1 MTHAPAFEL
10 ASRERVG
17 AAFARM
23 SDAPPADA
31 SRPSVP
37 QEPVALLP
45 PSEGNRWYSDPFEAE
60 RGSGG
65 GTFSR
70 APRGVR
76 GSDELFAAARAL
88 LESVTLGEYLEE
100 REARR
105 SDPERVTTLDV
116 TTTADEALRVLAK
129 ASVHAAPLVDRDR
142 RAFLGF
148 VDVDDLLSGFFAHVE
163 RAVPPPSM
171 PSNAAA
177 AAAHAERRA
186 ETLPHTQKAFV
197 SSRKNVSEFAES
209 FVRDE
214 GRRRWIAGVDKTSLA
229 SAVEAFTTSTLAD
242 LRHVRAG
249 NEDGRMVY
257 RGARDASLLELA
269 RSGFL
274 RPVAKKK
281 EPAASASTPSTSS
294 TIRSKASPSTVA
306 DVPARATTCHR
317 VATYRLRLDAEW
329 RDDAMVVDAVVSQWD
344 LCRFLRDVYAE
355 KKKKSHPVPRDA
367 RDVSQRKD
375 AFHASLRELGMV
387 SDDDDD
393 ERHPGCDSHQKVVTV
408 TLRTSVLEAFSKMRA
423 AGVSCVGV
431 TTEAWSG
438 EGRGPLVGVVTATDF
453 RVAFVGPGETRRL
466 PDWVAGELLGS
477 IDAFLY
483 RIRTVRLFWE
493 RRATRG
499 ERNTTNDER
508 FSPLNTPATTYLCS
522 TRRDASFFQ
531 AVDVL
536 VSNRTHHVFV
546 VDAFHGRAVRVVTP
560 ADVLRAICAPG
571 RSALGWRYRER
582 GEGGVD
588 EKEIAAREDVTK
600 KTKTFADGVRMT
612 DAVGGC
618 LGTLELFDDAR
629 RETGEGEAAVG
640 FAGRFDDEM

>member
-1 MTHAPAFEL
+1 
-10 ASRERVG
+10 
-17 AAFARM
+17 M

-37 QEPVALLP
+37 QEPEALLP
-45 PSEGNRWYSDPFEAE
+45 PSEGHRLYSDPFEAE

-65 GTFSR
+65 FSR
-70 APRGVR
+70 APRGVP
-76 GSDELFAAARAL
+76 GSDELFASARAL
-88 LESVTLGEYLEE
+88 LESVTLGEYLEG

-129 ASVHAAPLVDRDR
+129 TGAHGAPLVDRDR

-171 PSNAAA
+171 PS
-177 AAAHAERRA
+177 
-186 ETLPHTQKAFV
+186 
-197 SSRKNVSEFAES
+197 SEFAES
-209 FVRDE
+209 FARDE
-214 GRRRWIAGVDKTSLA
+214 GRRRWTAGVDKTSLA

-242 LRHVRAG
+242 LRRLRAG

-274 RPVAKKK
+274 RAVAK
-281 EPAASASTPSTSS
+281 PAVPSAPTTEVSPEVST
-294 TIRSKASPSTVA
+294 RSFAAPSTVA

-344 LCRFLRDVYAE
+344 LCRFLRDRYAE
-355 KKKKSHPVPRDA
+355 KKKKSHPLRDS
-367 RDVSQRKD
+367 REKTKTD

-387 SDDDDD
+387 RDDDDD
-393 ERHPGCDSHQKVVTV
+393 ERHQRVVTV

-423 AGVSCVGV
+423 AGVSCAGV
-431 TTEAWSG
+431 TSG
-438 EGRGPLVGVVTATDF
+438 EWPGQGRSPLVGVVTATDF
-453 RVAFVGPGETRRL
+453 RVAFCGPGETRRL

-477 IDAFLY
+477 VDAFLY

-499 ERNTTNDER
+499 STTENDER
-508 FSPLNTPATTYLCS
+508 FSPSATPATTYLHSMHRDS
-522 TRRDASFFQ
+522 TFLETVDA
-531 AVDVL
+531 L

-546 VDAFHGRAVRVVTP
+546 VDSFHGNAVRVVTP

-571 RSALGWRYRER
+571 RSALGWRY
-582 GEGGVD
+582 
-588 EKEIAAREDVTK
+588 KEEDVK
-600 KTKTFADGVRMT
+600 KKEKAFADGVRMT
-612 DAVGGC
+612 DAVGRC
-618 LGTLELFDDAR
+618 LGTLELLDDAR
-629 RETGEGEAAVG
+629 RETGEGDAQVG

>member
-1 MTHAPAFEL
+1 
-10 ASRERVG
+10 
-17 AAFARM
+17 M

-37 QEPVALLP
+37 EEPEALLP
-45 PSEGNRWYSDPFEAE
+45 PSEGHRLYSDPFEAE

-65 GTFSR
+65 FSR
-70 APRGVR
+70 APRGVP
-76 GSDELFAAARAL
+76 GSDELFASARAL
-88 LESVTLGEYLEE
+88 LESVTLGEYLEG

-129 ASVHAAPLVDRDR
+129 TGAHGAPLVDRDR

-171 PSNAAA
+171 PSNA
-177 AAAHAERRA
+177 
-186 ETLPHTQKAFV
+186 
-197 SSRKNVSEFAES
+197 N
-209 FVRDE
+209 VRDE

-242 LRHVRAG
+242 LRRLRAG

-274 RPVAKKK
+274 RAVAK
-281 EPAASASTPSTSS
+281 PAASASAPTTVVSPEVST
-294 TIRSKASPSTVA
+294 RSFAAPSTVA

-344 LCRFLRDVYAE
+344 LCRFLRDRYAE
-355 KKKKSHPVPRDA
+355 KKEKSHPVLCDSRE
-367 RDVSQRKD
+367 KKTTKND

-393 ERHPGCDSHQKVVTV
+393 ERHQRVVTV

-423 AGVSCVGV
+423 AGVLCVGV
-431 TTEAWSG
+431 TSG
-438 EGRGPLVGVVTATDF
+438 EWPGQGRSPLVGVVTATDF
-453 RVAFVGPGETRRL
+453 RVAFCGPGETRRL

-477 IDAFLY
+477 VDAFLY

-499 ERNTTNDER
+499 STTENDER
-508 FSPLNTPATTYLCS
+508 FSPSATPATTYLHS
-522 TRRDASFFQ
+522 MRRDATFFE
-531 AVDVL
+531 AVDAL

-546 VDAFHGRAVRVVTP
+546 VDSFHGNAVRVVTP

-571 RSALGWRYRER
+571 RSALGWRY
-582 GEGGVD
+582 
-588 EKEIAAREDVTK
+588 KEEDVK
-600 KTKTFADGVRMT
+600 KKEKAFADGVRMT

-618 LGTLELFDDAR
+618 LGTLELCDDAR
-629 RETGEGEAAVG
+629 RETGEGDAQVG

>member
-1 MTHAPAFEL
+1 
-10 ASRERVG
+10 
-17 AAFARM
+17 M

-37 QEPVALLP
+37 QEPEALLP
-45 PSEGNRWYSDPFEAE
+45 PSEGHRLYSDPFEAE

-65 GTFSR
+65 FSR
-70 APRGVR
+70 APRGVP
-76 GSDELFAAARAL
+76 GSDELFASARAL
-88 LESVTLGEYLEE
+88 LESVTLGEYLEG

-129 ASVHAAPLVDRDR
+129 TGAHGAPLVDRDR

-171 PSNAAA
+171 PSNA
-177 AAAHAERRA
+177 
-186 ETLPHTQKAFV
+186 
-197 SSRKNVSEFAES
+197 N
-209 FVRDE
+209 VRDE

-242 LRHVRAG
+242 LRRLRAG

-274 RPVAKKK
+274 RAVAK
-281 EPAASASTPSTSS
+281 PAVPSAPTTVVSPEVST
-294 TIRSKASPSTVA
+294 RSFAAPSTVA

-344 LCRFLRDVYAE
+344 LCRFLRDRYAE
-355 KKKKSHPVPRDA
+355 KKKKSHPLRDS
-367 RDVSQRKD
+367 REKTKTD

-387 SDDDDD
+387 RDDDDD
-393 ERHPGCDSHQKVVTV
+393 ERHQRVVTV

-423 AGVSCVGV
+423 AGVSCAGV
-431 TTEAWSG
+431 TSG
-438 EGRGPLVGVVTATDF
+438 EWPGQGRSPLVGVVTATDF
-453 RVAFVGPGETRRL
+453 RVAFCGPGETRRL
-466 PDWVAGELLGS
+466 PDWIAGELLGS
-477 IDAFLY
+477 VDEFLY

-499 ERNTTNDER
+499 STTENDER
-508 FSPLNTPATTYLCS
+508 FSPSATPATTYLYS
-522 TRRDASFFQ
+522 MGRDATFFE
-531 AVDVL
+531 AVDAL

-546 VDAFHGRAVRVVTP
+546 VDSFHGNAVRVVTP

-571 RSALGWRYRER
+571 RAARGWRY
-582 GEGGVD
+582 
-588 EKEIAAREDVTK
+588 KEEDVK
-600 KTKTFADGVRMT
+600 KKEKAFADGVRMT

-618 LGTLELFDDAR
+618 LGTLELLDDAR
-629 RETGEGEAAVG
+629 RETGEGDAQVG

>member
-1 MTHAPAFEL
+1 
-10 ASRERVG
+10 
-17 AAFARM
+17 M

-37 QEPVALLP
+37 QEPEALLP
-45 PSEGNRWYSDPFEAE
+45 PSEGHRLYSDPFEAE

-65 GTFSR
+65 FSR
-70 APRGVR
+70 APRGVP
-76 GSDELFAAARAL
+76 GSDELFASARAL
-88 LESVTLGEYLEE
+88 LESVTLGEHLEG

-116 TTTADEALRVLAK
+116 TTTADEALRLLAK
-129 ASVHAAPLVDRDR
+129 TGAHGAPLVDRDR

-171 PSNAAA
+171 PSNA
-177 AAAHAERRA
+177 
-186 ETLPHTQKAFV
+186 
-197 SSRKNVSEFAES
+197 NVL
-209 FVRDE
+209 DE

-229 SAVEAFTTSTLAD
+229 SAVEAFTTSALTD
-242 LRHVRAG
+242 LRRLRAG

-274 RPVAKKK
+274 RAVAK
-281 EPAASASTPSTSS
+281 PAASAPTTEVSPST
-294 TIRSKASPSTVA
+294 TRSFAAPSTVA

-344 LCRFLRDVYAE
+344 LCRFLRDRYAE
-355 KKKKSHPVPRDA
+355 KKKKSHPLRDS
-367 RDVSQRKD
+367 REKTKTD

-393 ERHPGCDSHQKVVTV
+393 KRHQRVVTV

-423 AGVSCVGV
+423 AGVSCAGV
-431 TTEAWSG
+431 TSG
-438 EGRGPLVGVVTATDF
+438 EWPGQGRSPLVGVVTATDF
-453 RVAFVGPGETRRL
+453 HVAFCGPGETRRL

-477 IDAFLY
+477 VDAFLY

-499 ERNTTNDER
+499 STTENDER
-508 FSPLNTPATTYLCS
+508 FSPSATPATTYLHS
-522 TRRDASFFQ
+522 MRRDSTFLET
-531 AVDVL
+531 VDAL

-546 VDAFHGRAVRVVTP
+546 VDSFHGNAVRVVTP

-582 GEGGVD
+582 GERGEGG
-588 EKEIAAREDVTK
+588 EKKA
-600 KTKTFADGVRMT
+600 FADGVRMT
-612 DAVGGC
+612 DEG
-618 LGTLELFDDAR
+618 DAQ
-629 RETGEGEAAVG
+629 VG

>member
-1 MTHAPAFEL
+1 
-10 ASRERVG
+10 
-17 AAFARM
+17 M

-37 QEPVALLP
+37 QEPEALLP
-45 PSEGNRWYSDPFEAE
+45 PSEGHRLYSDPFEAE

-65 GTFSR
+65 FSR
-70 APRGVR
+70 APRGVP
-76 GSDELFAAARAL
+76 GSDELFASARAL
-88 LESVTLGEYLEE
+88 LESVTLGEYLEG

-129 ASVHAAPLVDRDR
+129 TGAHGAPLVDRDR

-171 PSNAAA
+171 PSNA
-177 AAAHAERRA
+177 
-186 ETLPHTQKAFV
+186 
-197 SSRKNVSEFAES
+197 N
-209 FVRDE
+209 VRDE

-242 LRHVRAG
+242 LRRLRAG

-274 RPVAKKK
+274 RAVAK
-281 EPAASASTPSTSS
+281 PAVPSAPTTEVSPEVST
-294 TIRSKASPSTVA
+294 RSFAAPSTVA

-344 LCRFLRDVYAE
+344 LCRFLRDRYAE
-355 KKKKSHPVPRDA
+355 KKKKSHPLRDS
-367 RDVSQRKD
+367 REKTKTD

-387 SDDDDD
+387 RDDDDD
-393 ERHPGCDSHQKVVTV
+393 ERHQRVVTV

-423 AGVSCVGV
+423 AGVSCAGV
-431 TTEAWSG
+431 TSG
-438 EGRGPLVGVVTATDF
+438 EWPGQGRSPLVGVVTATDF
-453 RVAFVGPGETRRL
+453 RVAFCGPGETRRL
-466 PDWVAGELLGS
+466 PDWIAGELLGS
-477 IDAFLY
+477 VDAFLY

-499 ERNTTNDER
+499 STTENDER
-508 FSPLNTPATTYLCS
+508 FSPSATPATTYLHSMHRDS
-522 TRRDASFFQ
+522 TFLETVDA
-531 AVDVL
+531 L

-546 VDAFHGRAVRVVTP
+546 VDSFHGNAVRVVTP

-582 GEGGVD
+582 GEGG
-588 EKEIAAREDVTK
+588 EKNAAK
-600 KTKTFADGVRMT
+600 KAFADGVRMT

-618 LGTLELFDDAR
+618 LGTLELCDDAR
-629 RETGEGEAAVG
+629 RETGEGDAQVG

>member
-1 MTHAPAFEL
+1 
-10 ASRERVG
+10 
-17 AAFARM
+17 M

-37 QEPVALLP
+37 EEPEALLP
-45 PSEGNRWYSDPFEAE
+45 PEEGHRLYSDPFEAE

-65 GTFSR
+65 FSR
-70 APRGVR
+70 APRGVP
-76 GSDELFAAARAL
+76 GSDELFASARAL
-88 LESVTLGEYLEE
+88 LESVTLGEYLEG

-129 ASVHAAPLVDRDR
+129 TGAHGAPLVDRDR

-171 PSNAAA
+171 PSNA
-177 AAAHAERRA
+177 
-186 ETLPHTQKAFV
+186 
-197 SSRKNVSEFAES
+197 N
-209 FVRDE
+209 VRDE

-242 LRHVRAG
+242 LRRLRAG

-274 RPVAKKK
+274 RAVAK
-281 EPAASASTPSTSS
+281 PAASASAPTTVVSPEVST
-294 TIRSKASPSTVA
+294 RSFAAPSTVA

-344 LCRFLRDVYAE
+344 LCRFLRDRYAE
-355 KKKKSHPVPRDA
+355 KKEKSHPVLCDSRE
-367 RDVSQRKD
+367 KKTTKND

-393 ERHPGCDSHQKVVTV
+393 ERHQRVVTV

-423 AGVSCVGV
+423 AGVLCVGV
-431 TTEAWSG
+431 TSG
-438 EGRGPLVGVVTATDF
+438 EWPGQGRSPLVGVVTATDF
-453 RVAFVGPGETRRL
+453 RVAFCGPGETRRL

-477 IDAFLY
+477 VDAFLY

-499 ERNTTNDER
+499 STTENDER
-508 FSPLNTPATTYLCS
+508 FSPSATPATTYLHS
-522 TRRDASFFQ
+522 MRRDATFFE
-531 AVDVL
+531 AVDAL

-546 VDAFHGRAVRVVTP
+546 VDSFHGNAVRVVTP

-571 RSALGWRYRER
+571 RSALGWRY
-582 GEGGVD
+582 
-588 EKEIAAREDVTK
+588 KEEDVK
-600 KTKTFADGVRMT
+600 KKEKAFADGVRMT

-618 LGTLELFDDAR
+618 LGTLELCDDAR
-629 RETGEGEAAVG
+629 RETGEGDAQVG